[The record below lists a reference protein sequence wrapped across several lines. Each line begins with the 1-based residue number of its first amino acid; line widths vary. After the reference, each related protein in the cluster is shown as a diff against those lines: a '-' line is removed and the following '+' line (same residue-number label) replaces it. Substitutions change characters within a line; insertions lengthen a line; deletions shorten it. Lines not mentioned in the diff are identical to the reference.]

1 MQELGREENVTLHV
15 TLSCSALGLEHR
27 WSKVK
32 ASSGPRKSKL
42 GGFFFDFRKVKPL
55 PSEGLTEMANVWLV
69 HGRFWRSLG
78 VLLGLERSS
87 GLDLDFTLGERGRGR

>member
-32 ASSGPRKSKL
+32 KKTSSGPRKSKL
-42 GGFFFDFRKVKPL
+42 GGFFDFRKVKPL

-69 HGRFWRSLG
+69 HGDSG
-78 VLLGLERSS
+78 VHWAFYWDWKGAR
-87 GLDLDFTLGERGRGR
+87 D